1 MARSS
6 PWGAGVSRRVA
17 IYIALGLLTCLTLW
31 GSLYVGPGDVS
42 DPRLGPQFLA
52 LRGLRIAAA
61 FLAGAGLAVG
71 GVLVQGLFRN
81 PLASP
86 SIIGTT
92 AGATL
97 GGQIALLLWQSLSGL
112 SLMQYVAPEM
122 ILPLG
127 CICGALVALGLL
139 FSLYRDQ
146 GDTVMLLLMGFL
158 LSALFLALS
167 GLVTSIAQER
177 WELARAMIAYAL
189 GDVSGAGPRHVALG
203 LPLVASGV
211 LAAYFW
217 GRPLDLMLSGEEEA
231 ASLGVDVATVRR
243 YCILWTATL
252 TAAAVSLGGN
262 VGFVGLVVPHALRPL
277 LGVSHRRL
285 VPACALLGGTF
296 LVACDALT
304 RGLGTK
310 SEIPLGVVTGLLGAP
325 IFLSLL
331 LRSRNELSHG

>member
-1 MARSS
+1 MTRRSATHMAL
-6 PWGAGVSRRVA
+6 WLLLA
-17 IYIALGLLTCLTLW
+17 ITIW
-31 GSLYVGPGDVS
+31 ISLHVGPGDES
-42 DPRLGPQFLA
+42 DPVMGRHFFE

-97 GGQIALLLWQSLSGL
+97 GGQLALLLWQGLSGL
-112 SLMQYVAPEM
+112 SLLKHLAPEL
-122 ILPLG
+122 ILPMG
-127 CICGALVALGLL
+127 CMAGAVVALSLL
-139 FSLYRDQ
+139 FALHRND
-146 GDTVMLLLMGFL
+146 GDTVMLLLVGFL

-203 LPLVASGV
+203 FPLVVSGV
-211 LAAYFW
+211 IAAYLW

-231 ASLGVDVATVRR
+231 ASLGVDVVTVRR
-243 YCILWTATL
+243 YCILWVAAL
-252 TAAAVSLGGN
+252 TAAAVSVGGN
-262 VGFVGLVVPHALRPL
+262 LGFVGLVVPHALRPL

-285 VPACALLGGTF
+285 VFGSALLGGTF
-296 LVACDALT
+296 VVACDALT

-310 SEIPLGVVTGLLGAP
+310 SEIPLGVVTGLLGGP
-325 IFLSLL
+325 MFLSLL